1 MQQKNPQAD
10 AILKA
15 IQEREKDHLL
25 QLGLCNALAQVTDLK
40 ALGTVLQQQLKDIT
54 ISDNIVLCTADAD
67 EKQYQLFFYDDN
79 KGLAEYKNQQY
90 IVADGIFDAALQS
103 ADPLTFKA
111 VDLSKKKNIPSFLEK
126 AMVNG
131 IREIV
136 VLPLY
141 HQKNNP
147 TVVFLFYKKP
157 GNFGRQ
163 ALRLM
168 KGISLQLSLTV
179 CNILLT
185 QKIALHGNVSSTKI
199 PESFTEDKNTENTE
213 IESFSGI
220 VGQGKTM
227 LRVITLI
234 KQVAPSQSGVLLL
247 GESGTGKEVIA
258 HAVHNNSP
266 LRNKEMVRVNCAAI
280 PSNLIESELFGH
292 EKGSFTGA
300 TERRIGKF
308 EQANNSTLFLDE
320 IGELPLTLQT
330 KLLRVLQEQEFER
343 IGSAKTIRVNV
354 RIIAATNLNLQNEV
368 AAGRF
373 RADLYYRLNVFPI
386 ILPALRER
394 KEDIPELSA
403 HFVAAFCVAN
413 KRKTLT
419 ISAKVLDAMAIYPW
433 PGNVRELKHVL
444 ERSVLL
450 TTGHAITEIYLS
462 EIATERTN
470 EDAPQRIKL
479 LEEVEKEYILKI
491 IKLCNGRI
499 SGPNGA
505 ANKLGIPNT
514 TLISKMQ
521 KLGIK
526 KSHGINQD
534 KI

>member
-25 QLGLCNALAQVTDLK
+25 QLGISNKLAQVTDIK
-40 ALGTVLQQQLKDIT
+40 ALTAVVQQELKDVTLSDHTALCIT
-54 ISDNIVLCTADAD
+54 DAD
-67 EKQYQLFFYDDN
+67 EKHYKLFFHDDS
-79 KGLAEYKNQQY
+79 KVLAEHKNQEY
-90 IVADGIFDAALQS
+90 STADGIFDAALQS
-103 ADPLTFKA
+103 AEPLIIKA
-111 VDLSKKKNIPSFLEK
+111 TDFSKKKTTPAFIEK
-126 AMVNG
+126 AFAIG

-147 TVVFLFYKKP
+147 TVLFLFYKKP
-157 GNFGRQ
+157 GSFGRQ
-163 ALRLM
+163 ALRLL

-185 QKIALHGNVSSTKI
+185 QKIALYGNTPPATS
-199 PESFTEDKNTENTE
+199 TEDLVEDTPVQVSEN
-213 IESFSGI
+213 ESFSGI
-220 VGQGKTM
+220 VGQGIIM
-227 LRVITLI
+227 QQVITLI
-234 KQVAPSQSGVLLL
+234 KQVAPSTSGVLLL

-258 HAVHNNSP
+258 HAVHYNSAV
-266 LRNKEMVRVNCAAI
+266 RHKEMVRVNCAAI
-280 PSNLIESELFGH
+280 PANLIESELFGH

-320 IGELPLTLQT
+320 IGELPLALQT
-330 KLLRVLQEQEFER
+330 KLLRVLQESEFER
-343 IGSAKTIRVNV
+343 IGSAKTIKVNV
-354 RIIAATNLNLQNEV
+354 RIIAATNLNLEQEV

-386 ILPALRER
+386 TIPPLRER
-394 KEDIPELSA
+394 REDIPELSA
-403 HFVAAFCVAN
+403 YFVSAFCAAN
-413 KRKTLT
+413 KRKVLT
-419 ISAKVLDAMAIYPW
+419 ISAKVLNAMAIYPW

-450 TTGHAITEIYLS
+450 ATGHAITEIYLP
-462 EIATERTN
+462 EIATGSTN

-479 LEEVEKEYILKI
+479 LEEVEKEYILKV

-526 KSHGINQD
+526 KSHSIKQE
-534 KI
+534 KP